1 MKLTIL
7 GVDVECEDKVLYA
20 TEELSRE
27 YIKAMKDTN
36 GNTIT
41 EEEFMKDIGHG
52 VERTQENWKSFFEKF
67 PEFYIKLR
75 PEASMEISSE
85 DWNNYEGRL
94 KDFIS
99 TLLAE
104 ERELQNK
111 LKEIAINTLITDVNT
126 ARKEERN
133 KVLSEVEREV
143 EKKQYYSDDGQQYV
157 TSIEDISTIINNLKV
172 K

>member
-1 MKLTIL
+1 M
-7 GVDVECEDKVLYA
+7 
-20 TEELSRE
+20 
-27 YIKAMKDTN
+27 
-36 GNTIT
+36 
-41 EEEFMKDIGHG
+41 
-52 VERTQENWKSFFEKF
+52 TQENWKE
-67 PEFYIKLR
+67 EFDKKL
-75 PEASMEISSE
+75 PLYTFVYNSE
-85 DWNNYEGRL
+85 YGSEL
-94 KDFIS
+94 KIEEVKDFIS

-157 TSIEDISTIINNLKV
+157 TSIEDISTIINNMKV

>member
-1 MKLTIL
+1 MK
-7 GVDVECEDKVLYA
+7 
-20 TEELSRE
+20 
-27 YIKAMKDTN
+27 
-36 GNTIT
+36 TIT

-52 VERTQENWKSFFEKF
+52 VERTQENWKEEFDKRFE
-67 PEFYIKLR
+67 LL
-75 PEASMEISSE
+75 SQGCSE
-85 DWNNYEGRL
+85 CGGDYLVDLAVPKESGYFCEYDL
-94 KDFIS
+94 HKIKDFIS

-104 ERELQNK
+104 K
-111 LKEIAINTLITDVNT
+111 
-126 ARKEERN
+126 RN

>member
-1 MKLTIL
+1 MGQENTNKTLT
-7 GVDVECEDKVLYA
+7 
-20 TEELSRE
+20 
-27 YIKAMKDTN
+27 MKDTN
-36 GNTIT
+36 NKTIT

-104 ERELQNK
+104 ERH
-111 LKEIAINTLITDVNT
+111 
-126 ARKEERN
+126 
-133 KVLSEVEREV
+133 KVLSEER
-143 EKKQYYSDDGQQYV
+143 QFILNILDG
-157 TSIEDISTIINNLKV
+157 IDIADKEMGLTGGTQAIRQALQSRI
-172 K
+172 